1 MKNRLSTSKS
11 RVLNYEE
18 NLGSLGS
25 FDGGYAVVS
34 EKDVISEYTF
44 DLYSGQKGTLDL
56 DKEYMPTIERLIIP
70 KFRDL
75 SKHYAKG
82 AIEKLYSLGIYS
94 DASNF
99 FSPNTP
105 MKRIDFTTAIGKAVD
120 LRVMEEPKTKNRHQ
134 LLVFLKMLNVR

>member
-25 FDGGYAVVS
+25 FEGGYAVVS
-34 EKDVISEYTF
+34 EKDVISEYTY
-44 DLYSGQKGTLDL
+44 DLSSGQKGTLDL
-56 DKEYMPTIERLIIP
+56 DTEYMPTIERLIIP

-75 SKHYAKG
+75 TTHYAKE

-94 DASNF
+94 DSSNF

-120 LRVMEEPKTKNRHQ
+120 LRVFEEKKSKRH
-134 LLVFLKMLNVR
+134 LLQVFLKT

>member
-11 RVLNYEE
+11 RVLNYEQ

-34 EKDVISEYTF
+34 EKDVISEYNYN
-44 DLYSGQKGTLDL
+44 LASGQKGKLDL
-56 DKEYMPTIERLIIP
+56 DTEYMPTIERLIIP

-75 SKHYAKG
+75 NNHYAKE
-82 AIEKLYSLGIYS
+82 AIDKLYSLGIYT
-94 DASNF
+94 DTSNF

-105 MKRIDFTTAIGKAVD
+105 MKRFDFTTAIGKAVD
-120 LRVMEEPKTKNRHQ
+120 LRVMQEKENKSKKNSIYKC
-134 LLVFLKMLNVR
+134 F